1 MMSWKQLAPN
11 STVLASADLSPPL
24 QGSLML
30 LFEGPFGRILHTGD
44 FRWEADYAAVMLRDR
59 VLTWAP
65 LDKLYID
72 NTYAHPR
79 HGIEQLC

>member
-1 MMSWKQLAPN
+1 
-11 STVLASADLSPPL
+11 
-24 QGSLML
+24 ML

-44 FRWEADYAAVMLRDR
+44 FRWEADYAAVMLRDEG
-59 VLTWAP
+59 LTWAP

-79 HGIEQLC
+79 HTAITAEEH

>member
-1 MMSWKQLAPN
+1 
-11 STVLASADLSPPL
+11 
-24 QGSLML
+24 ML

-44 FRWEADYAAVMLRDR
+44 FRWEADYGAVMLRDE

-79 HGIEQLC
+79 HTAITAEEH

>member
-1 MMSWKQLAPN
+1 
-11 STVLASADLSPPL
+11 
-24 QGSLML
+24 ML

-44 FRWEADYAAVMLRDR
+44 FRWEADYAAVMLRDEA
-59 VLTWAP
+59 LTWAP

-79 HGIEQLC
+79 QGIGRTAVTVGKARPPIMRQLPA

>member
-1 MMSWKQLAPN
+1 
-11 STVLASADLSPPL
+11 
-24 QGSLML
+24 ML

-44 FRWEADYAAVMLRDR
+44 FRWEVDYAAVMLRDKA
-59 VLTWAP
+59 LTWTP

-79 HGIEQLC
+79 QGTGHSAITNGMSEPPRKQQCPHDCIRPLCIW

>member
-1 MMSWKQLAPN
+1 MKLYGF
-11 STVLASADLSPPL
+11 L

-30 LFEGPFGRILHTGD
+30 LLEGPFGRILHTGD
-44 FRWEADYAAVMLRDR
+44 FRWEADYAASMLTDE

-65 LDKLYID
+65 IDRLYID

-79 HGIEQLC
+79 